1 MKTLE
6 ILFTQCS
13 FHKMNNSIIVHISE
27 NECLFLILSLPVPRW
42 ASANTHLPSNKNISK
57 TVRVNIAF
65 TIIF

>member
-6 ILFTQCS
+6 ILVTQCS

-27 NECLFLILSLPVPRW
+27 NECLFSILWLPVPGW

-57 TVRVNIAF
+57 TVTVNIAF